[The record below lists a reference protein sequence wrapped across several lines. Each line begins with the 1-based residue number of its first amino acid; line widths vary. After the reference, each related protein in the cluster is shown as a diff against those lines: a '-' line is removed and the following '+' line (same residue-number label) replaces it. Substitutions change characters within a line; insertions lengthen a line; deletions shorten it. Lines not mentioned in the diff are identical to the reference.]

1 MEILSFDGGAK
12 PARKKRSLGFVIGAA
27 IVAGVSVFGTTLASS
42 VTIGSG
48 AITFG
53 QGVVQAAAC
62 DSAITVT
69 PAAGFTNA
77 SGAGSFKLG
86 SITLGGLADAC
97 DGKKLIVKA
106 WDAAG
111 VTALTLVGTSTSITA
126 TYNKTTPTS
135 STILP
140 GSSAV
145 TLVGSAASADNGSL
159 VLTIA
164 TPILDATEVTKLTIE
179 QQN

>member
-1 MEILSFDGGAK
+1 MEILSFEGGAQ
-12 PARKKRSLGFVIGAA
+12 ASRKKRSLGLVVGAA
-27 IVAGVSVFGTTLASS
+27 MVAGVMALGTTLASS
-42 VTIGSG
+42 VTVTGG
-48 AITFG
+48 NITFG

-62 DSAITVT
+62 DSAITIT

-77 SGAGSFKLG
+77 SGAGTFKLG
-86 SITLGGLADAC
+86 SITLGDLADAC

-106 WDAAG
+106 WDATG
-111 VTALTLVGTSTSITA
+111 TTALTLVGTSTSISA
-126 TYNKTTPTS
+126 TYNKSTPTS

-145 TLVGSAASADNGSL
+145 TLTGSTASADAGTL

-164 TPILDATEVTKLTIE
+164 TPILDATSVTKLTIE